1 MAQDTPLEI
10 TVSFNG
16 DSTKV
21 SSPKTLTQFL
31 EHKKIA
37 SNQGM
42 AIALNNEVV
51 PRSKWDETKLKMND
65 SILAIIPTQGG

>member
-10 TVSFNG
+10 IVSFNG
-16 DSTKV
+16 DSNKITT
-21 SSPKTLTQFL
+21 PKTLSQFL
-31 EHKKIA
+31 DQEKIT
-37 SNQGM
+37 NRQGM

-51 PRSKWDETKLKMND
+51 PRAKWEEIHLKMND